1 MSDNWPSDA
10 ELREASFDQMLEPY
24 RVRIAEIRTELR
36 LPTPIERLA
45 MALCR
50 ITRRMSP

>member
-36 LPTPIERLA
+36 LPTPIERLV
-45 MALCR
+45 MALHCFV
-50 ITRRMSP
+50 RRLTP